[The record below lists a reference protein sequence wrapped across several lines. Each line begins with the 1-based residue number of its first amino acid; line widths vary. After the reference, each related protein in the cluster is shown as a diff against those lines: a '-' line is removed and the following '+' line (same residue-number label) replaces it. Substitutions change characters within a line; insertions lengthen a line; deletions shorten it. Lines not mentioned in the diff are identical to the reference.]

1 MKATL
6 PKGYQIRPATMDD
19 LKPTV
24 KMFNKWSMK
33 MLGVEAFEE
42 NYVGSQWT
50 TPGFELERDTRLVLA
65 PHDEIVGYIEVW
77 DIDDPHVHVNFWG
90 RVHPQFNN
98 RGIGSCM
105 MAWAEER
112 GRMAVLKA
120 PQEARVTLMGHCL
133 SPDQAAVELF
143 CGSGFNLI
151 RYSRRMVIE
160 LNGTPTQPVWP
171 EGVTVRTLVVGQDEP
186 AALLA
191 VRECFQDHW
200 GYVARPFDAEL
211 ERWKHFMATDDIF
224 DPSLWFLA
232 MAGDQVIGTAL
243 NYPYVD
249 DDHEMGWVGTLG
261 VVRDW
266 RRNGLGLA
274 LLHHSFEEFHRRGK
288 RKVGLGVDAQSLTG
302 ATRLYLK
309 AGMNPDPRREWS
321 IFEKELHPGKEYG
334 TQSV

>member
-1 MKATL
+1 
-6 PKGYQIRPATMDD
+6 
-19 LKPTV
+19 
-24 KMFNKWSMK
+24 
-33 MLGVEAFEE
+33 
-42 NYVGSQWT
+42 
-50 TPGFELERDTRLVLA
+50 
-65 PHDEIVGYIEVW
+65 
-77 DIDDPHVHVNFWG
+77 
-90 RVHPQFNN
+90 
-98 RGIGSCM
+98 
-105 MAWAEER
+105 
-112 GRMAVLKA
+112 
-120 PQEARVTLMGHCL
+120 
-133 SPDQAAVELF
+133 
-143 CGSGFNLI
+143 
-151 RYSRRMVIE
+151 
-160 LNGTPTQPVWP
+160 
-171 EGVTVRTLVVGQDEP
+171 
-186 AALLA
+186 
-191 VRECFQDHW
+191 
-200 GYVARPFDAEL
+200 
-211 ERWKHFMATDDIF
+211 
-224 DPSLWFLA
+224 